1 VSGDEFRANWSEHAE
16 RSILG
21 AILRGSDYTQEILA
35 AIHPREFYAVRHG
48 IILSAAADL
57 SIAGIKPD
65 LITIRDALERTKKL
79 QHVGGDGYLMEI
91 SDEHISDSGL
101 DGHMKLIKDY
111 AIIRIAA
118 RDAENLARMA
128 KDGAQASEVVSEV
141 VRMASELSEASTGQR
156 TRIENPMATL
166 SGILTNVQQTYM
178 ETGFGFVDDNT
189 RICPENFIVIGA
201 RPAVGKS
208 SFALGIAIAAAKQ
221 GMKVMFN
228 CLEMSTQEMVES
240 LMAHETRIKLNRIM
254 FRELDPVTEFPRCR
268 EAVMAC
274 SGITF
279 TYQKTVPE
287 LIAKARAMRANG
299 GIDLLITDYLQKMI
313 HPAAENR
320 TQEVGY
326 ISRSHKELAM
336 DFKIPVIGLSQLSRA
351 GKEGKPDLSDL
362 REAGDIEQD
371 ANAVYFLWRDQE
383 DPGTR
388 WFNIEKDRR
397 GSGTPP
403 IQVDFDGSIVRFS
416 DRKW

>member
-1 VSGDEFRANWSEHAE
+1 MNELEFRANWSEHAE
-16 RSILG
+16 RSLLG
-21 AILRGSDYTQEILA
+21 AILRGSDYTQEILSG
-35 AIHPREFYAVRHG
+35 ITPKEFYAVRHG
-48 IILSAAADL
+48 VILAAASDINL
-57 SIAGIKPD
+57 VGIRPD
-65 LITIRDALERTKKL
+65 FITVRDFLERSKRL
-79 QHVGGDGYLMEI
+79 QGVGGDGYLMEI
-91 SDEHISDSGL
+91 ADEHVSDSGL
-101 DGHMKLIKDY
+101 DGHMKLVKDY
-111 AIIRIAA
+111 AVIRAA
-118 RDAENLARMA
+118 AIGAENLARMT
-128 KDGAQASEVVSEV
+128 KDGSQASEVVSEV
-141 VRMASELSEASTGQR
+141 VRMASELSDASLGQR
-156 TRIENPMATL
+156 SRIENPMAAA
-166 SGILTNVQQTYM
+166 SGILTNVQQKYM
-178 ETGFGFVDDNT
+178 ETGFNFVDDNT
-189 RICPENFIVIGA
+189 RICAENFVVIGA
-201 RPAVGKS
+201 RPGVGKS

-221 GMKVMFN
+221 GMKVLFN

-279 TYQKTVPE
+279 SYQKTVPE
-287 LIAKARAMRANG
+287 LVAKARAMRANG
-299 GIDLLITDYLQKMI
+299 GIDLVVTDYLQKMV
-313 HPAAENR
+313 HPSAENR

-351 GKEGKPDLSDL
+351 GKDGKPDLADL

-383 DPGTR
+383 DHRTR

-403 IQVDFDGSIVRFS
+403 IQVGFDGSIVRFH
-416 DRKW
+416 DL